1 MIKALNLLL
10 HGVPV
15 ATALLSANCGIV
27 FVQAS
32 KINVKVQE
40 AATSAFVVYPWDNE
54 HRALGSKS
62 CWEDDPMTFP
72 DCFSDK
78 SCCMLGNYNIY
89 KDMKDTALSC
99 TSQAVKFICVDSIKV
114 FDPESQKCNC
124 KCTGCPA
131 CNSSL
136 VSCQLGD
143 KTFPSGTE
151 IGACRGI
158 DDVVSLQFELTIE
171 VQVEYDIGLYINT
184 VGGNGA

>member
-10 HGVPV
+10 HGIAV
-15 ATALLSANCGIV
+15 AATLLSANHGSI

-32 KINVKVQE
+32 EINVEVQE
-40 AATSAFVVYPWDNE
+40 AATSASVVYPWDNE

-62 CWEDDPMTFP
+62 CWEDDPTTCP

-78 SCCMLGNYNIY
+78 SCCMLDNYNIY
-89 KDMKDTALSC
+89 KDMKDTALSR
-99 TSQAVKFICVDSIKV
+99 TSQAVKFICVDSVKV

-124 KCTGCPA
+124 RCTGCPA

-136 VSCQLGD
+136 VSCQSGD
-143 KTFPSGTE
+143 KMFPLGTE

-158 DDVVSLQFELTIE
+158 DDVVSLEFELTIE
-171 VQVEYDIGLYINT
+171 VQVE
-184 VGGNGA
+184 